1 MLKMSRTYQ
10 FAKSKPSII
19 ENEIFFCLITWFVFS
34 EGLYHQKGNNTEI
47 PTGVRSIMN

>member
-10 FAKSKPSII
+10 YAKSKPSII
-19 ENEIFFCLITWFVFS
+19 ENEKKICLITWFVFS

-47 PTGVRSIMN
+47 PTGVSSIMN